1 MRITNR
7 KYLILVIVV
16 CVLFIKCTK
25 PYNPKVITSA
35 GNYLVVEGSINT
47 GAGDSTV
54 ILLSR
59 TVALNSLST
68 TNPELGATVTIQ
80 DNQNQSYPLTTVGNG
95 IYTSAA
101 LNLDNT
107 RQYRLSITTK
117 DDKTFLSDYVAAV
130 STPPVDSIGFTIV
143 NDKEQGAG
151 LQIYVNTHDPNN
163 NTHYYRWDYNQTWI
177 FTAKYYSSY
186 ISNGTAVVP
195 RTTAQ
200 LVYQCWGNSLS
211 TNIELGSSAKLTQD
225 VIYQAPL
232 VFIPSTSEE
241 IENRYSILVKQ
252 YALSADAY
260 NYFSILKQNT
270 EELGSIFDAQPS
282 QLTGNIHCTTDA
294 TLPVIGYISAGTI
307 QQKRI
312 YINNSQLPSTWKA
325 TYPYDCQT
333 DTALFAYTVYE
344 TGNVQPVINQVNEYL
359 IPIPSPFTIIS
370 EIIPSIGDT
379 PLGYSYTDP
388 DCGDC
393 SIRGT
398 TTKPGFWQN

>member
-163 NTHYYRWDYNQTWI
+163 NTAI
-177 FTAKYYSSY
+177 
-186 ISNGTAVVP
+186 I
-195 RTTAQ
+195 
-200 LVYQCWGNSLS
+200 
-211 TNIELGSSAKLTQD
+211 
-225 VIYQAPL
+225 
-232 VFIPSTSEE
+232 
-241 IENRYSILVKQ
+241 
-252 YALSADAY
+252 
-260 NYFSILKQNT
+260 
-270 EELGSIFDAQPS
+270 
-282 QLTGNIHCTTDA
+282 
-294 TLPVIGYISAGTI
+294 
-307 QQKRI
+307 
-312 YINNSQLPSTWKA
+312 
-325 TYPYDCQT
+325 
-333 DTALFAYTVYE
+333 TV
-344 TGNVQPVINQVNEYL
+344 G
-359 IPIPSPFTIIS
+359 II
-370 EIIPSIGDT
+370 
-379 PLGYSYTDP
+379 
-388 DCGDC
+388 
-393 SIRGT
+393 
-398 TTKPGFWQN
+398 TKPGYLQLSTIQVTFQMVLL